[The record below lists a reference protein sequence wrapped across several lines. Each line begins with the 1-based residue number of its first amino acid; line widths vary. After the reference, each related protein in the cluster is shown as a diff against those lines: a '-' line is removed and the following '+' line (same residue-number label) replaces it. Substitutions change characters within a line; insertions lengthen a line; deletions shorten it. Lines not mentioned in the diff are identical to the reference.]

1 MSDITTTSV
10 NASTPT
16 DPTTTDEAILV
27 KVEHVTRETTQSPKR
42 AEELPY
48 RPKMFKGYTDK
59 WYRDMPPEGSEDD
72 IPGGEDD
79 SKDDTEL
86 SV

>member
-10 NASTPT
+10 NAGTPT
-16 DPTTTDEAILV
+16 DPTVTDTDEAILV

-42 AEELPY
+42 AEEAPY

-59 WYRDMPPEGSEDD
+59 WYRETPPEGSEDD
-72 IPGGEDD
+72 ILGGEDD
-79 SKDDTEL
+79 TKTEL